1 MYDFILQVIVMLSL
15 GTAVYL
21 IARAI
26 PRVSEAPAPA
36 VKKNYFDELVKR
48 IPFEKIDAFLN
59 AAAAK
64 ILRRVKVFIMK
75 VDNLITGYLNKIKPA
90 SGAVKELLNIEESDK
105 NQQ

>member
-26 PRVSEAPAPA
+26 PRVSETPAPA
-36 VKKNYFDELVKR
+36 VKKNRFDELVKQ

-59 AAAAK
+59 SSAAK
-64 ILRRVKVFIMK
+64 VLRRVKVFIMK
-75 VDNLITGYLNKIKPA
+75 ADNLITGYLNKIKPA
-90 SGAVKELLNIEESDK
+90 NGTAKEPSNITDISDFNK
-105 NQQ
+105 